1 MQWPTHIQQVLEN
14 TRPLAHARGKRLPLY
29 LWPAMSPG
37 KLTDAQAL
45 ELVRELDR
53 RGVGLVCRWDHNRF
67 DESLAEALPVA
78 RAQKKL
84 GLLVNVDATACL
96 YAFFDGDEKTA
107 HVDAEGKPFWDPSF
121 GKKDMGCPFAIDHRR
136 AEIRGRI
143 ERFADAYAREG
154 LSPGFVFAD
163 WEIDGPIAWND
174 AWAASKRCRRCRER
188 IPNIESFLAF
198 QKALYD
204 LRADLQRDVYAEPL
218 RRRFPK
224 VLVGNYGVYPHD
236 GFRYWYDYFEREE
249 PWYPGIRDQKA
260 LYRHW
265 PDEFTGTGYT
275 FAMPVVY
282 TWSRM
287 WKWYDFDHDD
297 YRWFRPMLL
306 EASNAGRHAPPN
318 VPVIAFVHWH
328 TTDPPTPPDPGMKQ
342 MSEWAYKELL
352 WHMLLRG
359 TDTFFLWCPAEEN
372 AKEVALL
379 HEVWAAAQEY
389 GEFLDKG
396 TPVCFDV
403 PDRPGTVVSG
413 LLLRDRLLVRRT
425 DFSENSAP
433 VTLRIAG
440 KEVRI
445 QRGDGSRAVRVD
457 R

>member
-1 MQWPTHIQQVLEN
+1 
-14 TRPLAHARGKRLPLY
+14 
-29 LWPAMSPG
+29 MSPG

-136 AEIRGRI
+136 AEIRGRL

-188 IPNIESFLAF
+188 IPDIESFLAF

-204 LRADLQRDVYAEPL
+204 LRADLQRDVYADPL

-224 VLVGNYGVYPHD
+224 ALVGNYGVYPHD

-413 LLLRDRLLVRRT
+413 LLLGRRLLVRRT
-425 DFSENSAP
+425 DFGQNDRP
-433 VTLRIAG
+433 VILSVGG
-440 KEVRI
+440 KEVNVE
-445 QRGDGSRAVRVD
+445 RGEGCRVL
-457 R
+457 RVER

>member
-1 MQWPTHIQQVLEN
+1 
-14 TRPLAHARGKRLPLY
+14 
-29 LWPAMSPG
+29 MSPG

-188 IPNIESFLAF
+188 IPDIESFLAF

-204 LRADLQRDVYAEPL
+204 LRADLQRDVYADPL

-249 PWYPGIRDQKA
+249 LWYPGIRDQKA

-265 PDEFTGTGYT
+265 PDEFTGTGYA

-379 HEVWAAAQEY
+379 HEVWATAQEY

-413 LLLRDRLLVRRT
+413 LLLRDTLLVRRT
-425 DFSENSAP
+425 DFGQNDRP
-433 VTLRIAG
+433 VILSVGG
-440 KEVRI
+440 KEVTVE
-445 QRGDGSRAVRVD
+445 RGEGCRVL
-457 R
+457 RVER